1 MASNLIQENIAYYK
15 GDDLFNV
22 AWIGPTFNPRDPKYT
37 DRMAALRRVF
47 QGHNVVAELVGN
59 WKDGLISEPF
69 TWHLKDSTG
78 QRAEGDRVTQAEGLL
93 QRWIDWVE
101 QQSLEID
108 PLATNFQQ
116 SDPWSE
122 FVLSVGVTGEGSLRL
137 WQPERFSNDPDPLHR
152 IHLHAPK
159 AGSVQVTRGMD
170 GFVDKLTYSHAQGTE
185 TQQFNEDRKL
195 VIADGTGAEPITLD
209 TGGRW
214 LCQSIRM
221 PSLLTPSAKQK
232 QGAICHSLTMM
243 VRNQEI
249 AGFRERT
256 LLNAEFPQD
265 EDGNPIEVERGP
277 GIDQYLYG
285 IPSGDEQNPSY
296 TSPSIYESQPVQIS
310 TFEQSI
316 QINRTLLYLEF
327 RQGHLLSTGDGGLS
341 GESRLQAR
349 AGFELH
355 LRGWKR
361 PIESA
366 IANTLNIVLRILGY
380 EDLEA
385 VVELSITT
393 GKLSA
398 PERAEIR
405 ADYQAGLLS
414 RASAI
419 AKSGLADD
427 PDAEIALIDE
437 EKRTQTAR
445 RTPPDPMGLGD
456 NGNGSSRQRQQQTE
470 DPAPAN
476 GTRDPNPTP
485 AAA

>member
-1 MASNLIQENIAYYK
+1 MASKQIQENIEFYK
-15 GDDLFNV
+15 GDDLFKV
-22 AWIGPTFNPRDPKYT
+22 AWIGPTFDPKDPKYG
-37 DRMAALRRVF
+37 DRMATLKRVF
-47 QGHNVVAELVGN
+47 QGHNVLAELVGN

-69 TWHLKDSTG
+69 TWYLKDQNG
-78 QRAEGDRVTQAEGLL
+78 ERAEGDRVTQAEGLL

-101 QQSLEID
+101 QQSLEAD
-108 PLATNFQQ
+108 PETTNFQQ

-122 FVLSVGVTGEGSLRL
+122 FILSVGVTGEGSLRL
-137 WQPERFSNDPDPLHR
+137 WQPDRFADDPDPLHR

-159 AGSVQVTRGMD
+159 AGSVQVTRGLD

-185 TQQFNEDRKL
+185 TQQFGENRQL
-195 VIADGTGAEPITLD
+195 VITDGSEAEPLTLD

-214 LCQSIRM
+214 LIQTIRM

-232 QGAICHSLTMM
+232 QGAICHALTMM

-256 LLNAEFPQD
+256 LLNAEFPVD
-265 EDGNPIEVERGP
+265 DDGKPIDVERGP

-296 TSPSIYESQPVQIS
+296 TNPSIHESEPVQIS

-361 PIESA
+361 PVESA
-366 IANTLNIVLRILGY
+366 IANILNIVLRILGY

-385 VVELSITT
+385 VVELRITT
-393 GKLSA
+393 GKLSTE
-398 PERAEIR
+398 ERSEIR

-414 RASAI
+414 KATAI
-419 AKSGLADD
+419 AKSGLVDD
-427 PDAEIALIDE
+427 PDGELALISE
-437 EKRTQTAR
+437 EQKQQTAR
-445 RTPPDPMGLGD
+445 RAPADPLGLLGD
-456 NGNGSSRQRQQQTE
+456 SRNGRQQRTQTE
-470 DPAPAN
+470 TPANGGGSTDPAPA
-476 GTRDPNPTP
+476 
-485 AAA
+485 AA